1 MNLHLKRDQ
10 GSLRE
15 SAAGEGAGKALGA
28 RGRTRYSIS
37 LQVQNET
44 CRHSAV
50 IFTMAEP
57 QMEHPSARGSRL
69 IVQRGM
75 LMCSA
80 LMGSCSMETLSVRGF
95 EI

>member
-1 MNLHLKRDQ
+1 M
-10 GSLRE
+10 
-15 SAAGEGAGKALGA
+15 
-28 RGRTRYSIS
+28 S

-50 IFTMAEP
+50 IFTIAEP

-75 LMCSA
+75 LMWSA
-80 LMGSCSMETLSVRGF
+80 LIGSCSMETLSVRGF